1 MFSRR
6 SSRGLKAPS
15 PYQRVAAGGTDGWML
30 QSRLRQLFRR
40 DLEPDE
46 HAVLVS
52 EVTAV
57 LEGTQRKTVKGWVAA
72 TDRALHLRF
81 LVGADLQRGMRVGYA
96 EMKHVELSGGE
107 DADVHITYFAPH
119 QVTSKHWYQH
129 LYLRDLTAPGFGST
143 LEELVGPRMPE
154 TPAKEDSAPSQPAA
168 ESNPTTKPAAASAAR
183 AASHVGRI
191 ARRRPGRHRRGATAA
206 R

>member
-6 SSRGLKAPS
+6 SRRGLKAPT
-15 PYQRVAAGGTDGWML
+15 PYQRIAAGGTDGWML

-46 HAVLVS
+46 AAVVVS

-57 LEGTQRKTVKGWVAA
+57 LEGTQRRTVKGWVAA

-81 LVGADLQRGMRVGYA
+81 LVGADLQQGMRVGYD
-96 EMKHVELSGGE
+96 EMKHVELSGAE
-107 DADVHITYFAPH
+107 AADVHVTYFAPH
-119 QVTSKHWYQH
+119 QVTSKIWYQH
-129 LYLRDLTAPGFGST
+129 LYLRDLTAPGFGTT

-154 TPAKEDSAPSQPAA
+154 TPAKQEGAAAQPKAQ
-168 ESNPTTKPAAASAAR
+168 EGPTTTPTPSAAR
-183 AASHVGRI
+183 SGSYVGRI
-191 ARRRPGRHRRGATAA
+191 ARRRAGRHRRGAVAA
-206 R
+206 H

>member
-6 SSRGLKAPS
+6 SRRGLKAPS
-15 PYQRVAAGGTDGWML
+15 PYQRIAAGGTDGWML
-30 QSRLRQLFRR
+30 QSRMRQLFRR

-46 HAVLVS
+46 AAVVVS

-57 LEGTQRKTVKGWVAA
+57 LKGTQRRTVKGWVAA

-81 LVGADLQRGMRVGYA
+81 LVGADLQRGMRVGYD
-96 EMKHVELSGGE
+96 EMKHVELSGAE
-107 DADVHITYFAPH
+107 DADVHVTYFSPH
-119 QVTSKHWYQH
+119 QVTSKTWYQH
-129 LYLRDLTAPGFGST
+129 LYLRDLTAPGFGTT

-154 TPAKEDSAPSQPAA
+154 TPAKQATPSAQTTAEAGPSTTAAQP
-168 ESNPTTKPAAASAAR
+168 TAAR
-183 AASHVGRI
+183 SSSHVGRL
-191 ARRRPGRHRRGATAA
+191 ARRRPGRHRRGAVAA

>member
-6 SSRGLKAPS
+6 SRKGLKAPS
-15 PYQRVAAGGTDGWML
+15 PYQRIAAGGTDGWML

-46 HAVLVS
+46 AAVVVS

-57 LEGTQRKTVKGWVAA
+57 LEGTQRRTVKGWVAA

-81 LVGADLQRGMRVGYA
+81 LVGADLQRGMRVGYD
-96 EMKHVELSGGE
+96 EMKHVELSGAE
-107 DADVHITYFAPH
+107 DAHVHVTYFAPH
-119 QVTSKHWYQH
+119 QVTSKVWYQH
-129 LYLRDLTAPGFGST
+129 LTLRDLTAPGFGMT

-154 TPAKEDSAPSQPAA
+154 TTEKQGSPAA
-168 ESNPTTKPAAASAAR
+168 QSPAETSPTTTPATPSVAR
-183 AASHVGRI
+183 SGSYVGRI
-191 ARRRPGRHRRGATAA
+191 ARRRPGRHRRGAVAA
-206 R
+206 H

>member
-6 SSRGLKAPS
+6 SRRGLKSPS
-15 PYQRVAAGGTDGWML
+15 PYQRIVAGGTDAWML

-46 HAVLVS
+46 AVVVVS

-57 LEGTQRKTVKGWVAA
+57 LEGTQRRTVRGWVAA

-81 LVGADLQRGMRVGYA
+81 LVGSDLQRGMRIGYD
-96 EMKHVELSGGE
+96 EMKHVELSGAE
-107 DADVHITYFAPH
+107 DADVHVTYFAPH
-119 QVTSKHWYQH
+119 QVTSKIWYQH
-129 LYLRDLTAPGFGST
+129 LHLRDLTAPGFGMT

-154 TPAKEDSAPSQPAA
+154 TPAKQ
-168 ESNPTTKPAAASAAR
+168 ESAAAPPSSEASTTTTPATPSSAR
-183 AASHVGRI
+183 PASHVGRI
-191 ARRRPGRHRRGATAA
+191 ARRRPGRHRRGAVAA